1 VTATVP
7 RMADKGWTARVATA
21 AGVAAGTGAA
31 QLGLGYGLGVIV
43 WPVTVTEDRS
53 EWLGSLGWATWITAS
68 ATVFGAVIA
77 SRLGADRSGR
87 LTWPWRLA
95 FATSAGVGAL
105 VAVALIALPAR
116 SAVRL
121 DAHSPQ
127 MIAAGYALLGVVL
140 GVLVAYWAVWSRP
153 VAANLIATSA
163 WLWALAV
170 TAIIVELSVH
180 RDSATYLTSWQ
191 FAEPTTVA
199 RYGVISWPSALLTL
213 SAAFLVGIIAV
224 VPAVRRGDLGLG
236 AATSGAVGPLLV
248 AVSFLALSPR
258 LTGTPGPIESAYLIA
273 PYAVLAGLAGS
284 ALAVASAKSMA
295 TPRDAAGADSA
306 YDPAAAGPAAN
317 GSAARRTT
325 TMDGGDDELEAAA
338 VTSGTSHPAEPAV
351 SQRSRPSAAPTPA
364 PRPAPTPSSAA
375 KPDPV
380 PASSSTRTPNA
391 LTDPP
396 KAPQPITAPPKAP
409 APITGHPGAQPS
421 SESDSRSDP
430 RPGSQRAAA
439 DAQPAATDAEIAAA
453 ARPGGR
459 PRAKKAAKPAEAPEP
474 KSTVTPPP
482 ATPTIA
488 QINPKSTS

>member
-1 VTATVP
+1 MTATVP
-7 RMADKGWTARVATA
+7 GMADKGWTARVATA

-77 SRLGADRSGR
+77 SRLGAGRAGR

-170 TAIIVELSVH
+170 TAIIVELTVN

-213 SAAFLVGIIAV
+213 SAAFLIGIIAV

-248 AVSFLALSPR
+248 AVSFLALSSR

-284 ALAVASAKSMA
+284 ALAVASARSMA
-295 TPRDAAGADSA
+295 TPGEAPDAAYADQ
-306 YDPAAAGPAAN
+306 PAVN
-317 GSAARRTT
+317 GNAPRSTT
-325 TMDGGDDELEAAA
+325 TVDDADTGDDELETAAISGR
-338 VTSGTSHPAEPAV
+338 TSRAPEPAV
-351 SQRSRPSAAPTPA
+351 AQRSRPAAVPAPA
-364 PRPAPTPSSAA
+364 PRPAPTPSSAP

-409 APITGHPGAQPS
+409 APISGHPGARPS
-421 SESDSRSDP
+421 SPSDSRPDSRSDS
-430 RPGSQRAAA
+430 RPGSPTAAA
-439 DAQPAATDAEIAAA
+439 DAEVAAA
-453 ARPGGR
+453 ARSGR